1 MAYRDAQL
9 AEAAEAGEEV
19 DRNVGF
25 YADHYVKD
33 HGKTGARLPPQSL
46 PCCTQPV
53 SCSADCPWAR
63 PLPLLGLLG
72 RVAPV
77 HARCLIIKA

>member
-1 MAYRDAQL
+1 MLNVNRGLSWEDAVAYRDAQL

-33 HGKTGARLPPQSL
+33 HGKTGARL
-46 PCCTQPV
+46 
-53 SCSADCPWAR
+53 
-63 PLPLLGLLG
+63 
-72 RVAPV
+72 
-77 HARCLIIKA
+77 